1 MTLAVYTAFDASE
14 VVAIRIGNWSQL
26 CSPYTADA
34 VIRQVP
40 ARAGVYV
47 LWANP
52 HGAGWECLVI
62 GRAENLKKRLL
73 EHLAGED
80 PRVVKT
86 GGPRCGFCWI
96 EIADEIERAGVEKY
110 LGHVL
115 ARDPKAAGGD
125 PGAEPLRVP
134 LPPRPPSAT
143 PYPYV

>member
-1 MTLAVYTAFDASE
+1 MYTASDAPG
-14 VVAIRIGNWSQL
+14 VVVIRIGNWSQL

-40 ARAGVYV
+40 SRAGVYV

-73 EHLAGED
+73 EHLAVED

-86 GGPRCGFCWI
+86 GGSRCGFSWI
-96 EIADEIERAGVEKY
+96 EIKDEVERAGVEKY

-115 ARDPKAAGGD
+115 ARGPDPLSGD

-143 PYPYV
+143 PFPFV